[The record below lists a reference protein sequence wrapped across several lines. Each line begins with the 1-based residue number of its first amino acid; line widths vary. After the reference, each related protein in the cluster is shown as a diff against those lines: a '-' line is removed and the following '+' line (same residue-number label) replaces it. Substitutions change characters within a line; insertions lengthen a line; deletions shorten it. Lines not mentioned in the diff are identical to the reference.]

1 MTGFP
6 SGWLAEM
13 AVLVETHKPVTVDP
27 LRHSAPVGAVL
38 AFLGVAGCIPLL
50 HSSQGC
56 AAMAK
61 TLLTRHF
68 RESIPLQ
75 TSALTEVTTILGSGD
90 SLLEGIAT
98 VADRLQPAIIGVITT
113 GLVDAAGEDV
123 CGTLRLRSLGLT
135 ETTGI
140 TETNGITET
149 ARSTGTAGTAGTA
162 GTVGTAGPGMPPV
175 VLAAVP
181 DLGGGL
187 EQGYAAAVEAI
198 ISELVFPRVGKA
210 RDDQVA
216 VLPGPSL
223 SPLDVE
229 ELRETAEAFGLRT
242 IMLPDSSR
250 SLDGHLDAD
259 WEPLLRGGTPV
270 SAIADAGQ
278 SAAVL
283 CVGAGLESAG
293 RMLAGRMLAGTDAWV
308 VPHAVGLDA
317 SDALVMQL
325 AAVAGRQVPE
335 GLRHWRSRLTD
346 GLMDASGM
354 LAGRR
359 VALALEPDLLAGV
372 AALLTE
378 AGCRVVSAVTTASYG
393 AVDHLL
399 RLPCD
404 EVVVG
409 DFEDAEERARDGGAE
424 LLVASSH
431 GAATAQRLGIPLL
444 RLGFPV
450 VDRLGAQHLTS
461 VGYRGSLRLLFAAA
475 NELIAVPD
483 PSPTRP
489 TTTTTLGERPC

>member
-1 MTGFP
+1 
-6 SGWLAEM
+6 M
-13 AVLVETHKPVTVDP
+13 AVLVESLKPMTVDP
-27 LRHSAPVGAVL
+27 LRHSAPLGAAL
-38 AFLGVAGCIPLL
+38 AFLGVAGCMPLL

-98 VADRLQPAIIGVITT
+98 VAARLRPELIGVITT
-113 GLVDAAGEDV
+113 CLVDAAGEDV
-123 CGTLRLRSLGLT
+123 RGTLKLRSP
-135 ETTGI
+135 
-140 TETNGITET
+140 
-149 ARSTGTAGTAGTA
+149 
-162 GTVGTAGPGMPPV
+162 GPDGPPV

-187 EQGYAAAVEAI
+187 EQGYAAAVEAMI
-198 ISELVFPRVGKA
+198 AELVLPGAGNA
-210 RDDQVA
+210 RDDQVTL
-216 VLPGPSL
+216 LPGPSL

-229 ELRETAEAFGLRT
+229 ELRGHAEAFGLRT
-242 IMLPDSSR
+242 VMLPDSSR

-259 WEPLLRGGTPV
+259 WEPLLSGGAPLSEV
-270 SAIADAGQ
+270 AAAGQ
-278 SAAVL
+278 SAGVL
-283 CVGAGLESAG
+283 AVGAGLES
-293 RMLAGRMLAGTDAWV
+293 AGRMLAGTDAWV

-317 SDALVMQL
+317 CDALVMQL
-325 AAVAGRQVPE
+325 AAVAGRQMSDVPDV
-335 GLRHWRSRLTD
+335 LRHWRSRLTD
-346 GLMDASGM
+346 GLLDASGV

-372 AALLTE
+372 TALLTE
-378 AGCRVVSAVTTASYG
+378 AGCRVVTAVTTASYG
-393 AVDHLL
+393 AVDHLT

-409 DFEDAEERARDGGAE
+409 DFEDAEERARDAGAE

-431 GAATAQRLGIPLL
+431 GAAAAGRLGIPLL

-461 VGYRGSLRLLFAAA
+461 VGYRGSLRLLFAVA
-475 NELIAVPD
+475 NELLAVPD
-483 PSPTRP
+483 RVPTPP
-489 TTTTTLGERPC
+489 TTSTTSRERPC